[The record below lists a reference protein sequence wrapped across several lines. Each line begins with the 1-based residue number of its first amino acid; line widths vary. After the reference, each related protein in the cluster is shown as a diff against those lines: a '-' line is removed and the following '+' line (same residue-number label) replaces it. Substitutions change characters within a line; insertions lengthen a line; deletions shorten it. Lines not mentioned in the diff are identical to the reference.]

1 MTRVTR
7 ISDWFPTGELF
18 EETMADAVLTANAE
32 GLQKTL
38 ASLVDLNR
46 RWQEYGLRTRMSE
59 AEYHSLC
66 RIAGIDPEAQN
77 CREND

>member
-1 MTRVTR
+1 MVRPLR
-7 ISDWFPTGELF
+7 ISDWFQTGELF

-46 RWQEYGLRTRMSE
+46 RWPPHPYVRSRVSFPVP
-59 AEYHSLC
+59 HC
-66 RIAGIDPEAQN
+66 RN
-77 CREND
+77 